1 MSEWAE
7 LGLFRPDER
16 VQLLDGEI
24 VTMTPQ
30 NSPHAAAIG
39 KTERVLARVFG
50 DAYWIRIQMPI
61 VLDPDSEPEPDVA
74 VVSGTP
80 ADYVQEHPRTA
91 ELIVEVSDSTL
102 ALDRERKA
110 LFYARVGIP
119 EYWIVNLPDRCLE
132 VHREP
137 VASSSACPA
146 LPCPSPI
153 GPFRLYCHAGQARLL
168 SPHRRPSSVIRNAG
182 SAVPASSLL
191 GYHFLSAWSN
201 RHHLADKRL
210 LW

>member
-1 MSEWAE
+1 MPPVAIQTRRWTRQEYERMGE

-102 ALDRERKA
+102 ALDRERKT
-110 LFYARVGIP
+110 LLYARVGIP
-119 EYWIVNLPDRCLE
+119 EYWIVNLPDRCVE

-137 VASSSACPA
+137 VASTQPA
-146 LPCPSPI
+146 PHYRVRLQLGPSDSIATLAKPDFSLRIADLLP
-153 GPFRLYCHAGQARLL
+153 
-168 SPHRRPSSVIRNAG
+168 
-182 SAVPASSLL
+182 
-191 GYHFLSAWSN
+191 
-201 RHHLADKRL
+201 
-210 LW
+210 